1 MGKTCDL
8 SSFDR
13 GMIVGARRAG
23 SSVSVTAK
31 LLGFSRTTVS
41 RVYTEWCQ
49 KQKTS
54 SQRQLCGRKRLVD
67 ERGQRRIAQMVES
80 DRKAT
85 VTRITTLYNSGE
97 QKRISERTAWR
108 TLRRMGYKKRVQVLD
123 DTHVQCKDEP
133 TFHDSN
139 HQATAVS
146 METRRHSDDD
156 HSTEEPT
163 E

>member
-1 MGKTCDL
+1 MFALSIAMGKTCDL

-54 SQRQLCGRKRLVD
+54 SERQLCGRKCLVD
-67 ERGQRRIAQMVES
+67 EKGQQRISRMVES
-80 DRKAT
+80 DRKAS
-85 VTRITTLYNSGE
+85 VTQITTLYNCGE
-97 QKRISERTAWR
+97 QKTISERTARR
-108 TLRRMGYKKRVQVLD
+108 TLRRMGYRKKTVQVTLNQLGQSV
-123 DTHVQCKDEP
+123 TKH
-133 TFHDSN
+133 
-139 HQATAVS
+139 
-146 METRRHSDDD
+146 
-156 HSTEEPT
+156 
-163 E
+163 